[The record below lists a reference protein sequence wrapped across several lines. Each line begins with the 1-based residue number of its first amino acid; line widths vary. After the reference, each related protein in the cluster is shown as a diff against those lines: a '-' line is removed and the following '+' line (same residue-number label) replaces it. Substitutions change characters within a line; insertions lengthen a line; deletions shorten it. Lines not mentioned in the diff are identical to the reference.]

1 MATPYMPSLAEMA
14 RGAGALHQMDEIRRQ
29 NQVRSR
35 LGELL
40 SNPNADIGS
49 PTTLREI
56 MAIDPETGMGFQK
69 TLADLAKTQAETG
82 YKQAQTAKA
91 GMDAASTKQ
100 NFVIE
105 GAKRLRGYLDTL
117 PPEQHQAAL
126 EQLYPQFV
134 QSLGQTGAFSPEEL
148 QDMAAKGPDLKAF
161 YSITGGGMDYDIQ
174 KARRT
179 EEARLPYDLERKRAE
194 AELSASRPITP
205 YQRESLD
212 LRRQRIAQ
220 MGGGQS
226 KPPSGYRWGANGNLE
241 PIPGGPAD
249 KPTLKAPGHMITK
262 ELTGQLDKLDTLRR
276 LNQSFADEFAGNP
289 ALGRVENWMGRTFG
303 DPASPGQAQWWQ
315 DYQGYINDVRHS
327 LFGGALTQTEKAEFE
342 KAIISPGMNPKQ
354 ARQNLARQQ
363 QIVESALNRRL
374 QIYGRQGFDMSP
386 FQDGLPQSPQ
396 GGGATGSWGG
406 GGSSPSVSAPPSSQQ
421 YDMSDI
427 EFTAQQYGMTPE
439 QVIQM
444 LEGQ

>member
-1 MATPYMPSLAEMA
+1 MA

-56 MAIDPETGMGFQK
+56 MAIDPSTALSLQK
-69 TLADLAKTQAETG
+69 NALDSQKAQAELG
-82 YKQAQTAKA
+82 YKQVQARKAQTDIA
-91 GMDAASTKQ
+91 GKKHE
-100 NFVIE
+100 FVVE

-126 EQLYPQFV
+126 EQLYPRFV
-134 QSLGQTGAFSPEEL
+134 QSLGQTGAFDPAEL
-148 QDMAAKGPDLKAF
+148 QDMAAKKPDLQAF
-161 YSITGGGMDYDIQ
+161 YGLTGGGIGLDVA
-174 KARRT
+174 KAQRM
-179 EEARLPYDLERKRAE
+179 EAAKLPYDLERKKAE

-249 KPTLKAPGHMITK
+249 RPTLKAPGHMITK

-276 LNQSFADEFAGNP
+276 LNQSFVDEFAGNP

-363 QIVESALNRRL
+363 RIVENALNRRL
-374 QIYGRQGFDMSP
+374 RIYGRQGFDMSP

-396 GGGATGSWGG
+396 EGGATGSWGG
-406 GGSSPSVSAPPSSQQ
+406 GGGSPSASAPPSSQQ

>member
-1 MATPYMPSLAEMA
+1 MATPDMPSLVEMA
-14 RGAGALHQMDEIRRQ
+14 RGASALHQMDEIRRQ
-29 NQVRSR
+29 NQVRTR
-35 LGELL
+35 LGDIL

-56 MAIDPETGMGFQK
+56 MAIDPSTALSLQK
-69 TLADLAKTQAETG
+69 NALDAQKAQAELG
-82 YKQAQTAKA
+82 YKQVQAQKAQTDIA
-91 GMDAASTKQ
+91 GKKHE
-100 NFVIE
+100 FVIE

-117 PPEQHQAAL
+117 PPDQHQTAL

-134 QSLGQTGAFSPEEL
+134 QSLGQTGAFDPTEL
-148 QDMAAKGPDLKAF
+148 QDMLTKKPDLQAF
-161 YSITGGGMDYDIQ
+161 YGLTGGGIGLDVAKTQQM
-174 KARRT
+174 
-179 EEARLPYDLERKRAE
+179 EAVKLPYDIERKKAE
-194 AELSASRPITP
+194 AEISANRPMTP
-205 YQRESLD
+205 YQRELLD
-212 LRRQRIAQ
+212 LRRQRIEQ
-220 MGGGQS
+220 IGGGQS

-262 ELTGQLDKLDTLRR
+262 ELTGQLDRLDTLRR

-342 KAIISPGMNPKQ
+342 KAIITPGMNPQQ

-363 QIVESALNRRL
+363 RIVEGALNRRL

-386 FQDGLPQSPQ
+386 FQDGLPHPQ
-396 GGGATGSWGG
+396 GGATGSWGG
-406 GGSSPSVSAPPSSQQ
+406 GSGSPSVSAPPPSQQ